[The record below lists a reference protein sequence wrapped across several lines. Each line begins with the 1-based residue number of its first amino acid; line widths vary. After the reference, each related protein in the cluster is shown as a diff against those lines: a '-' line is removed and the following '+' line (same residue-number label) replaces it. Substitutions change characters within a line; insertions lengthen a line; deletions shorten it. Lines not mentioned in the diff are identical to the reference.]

1 MSLQYFFHLA
11 NESAGILYLMLILL
25 LIALVIII
33 ERWRFLANMDHIG
46 KKTIQ
51 MCQSANSISQAEFK
65 KLEQT
70 FSNTPVVRLLNV
82 AVTGERAHLARE
94 ELSGNLEEIIMHEV
108 PRLDKSLWILDTI
121 ITLAPLLGLFGTIIG
136 MFNAFSVLSD
146 VQGGTSQI
154 TSGIAEALVATA
166 SGLLIAMIGLFF
178 FNSLNT
184 RIRLVVHQLET
195 LKIMILNRQEIFKEI
210 I

>member
-1 MSLQYFFHLA
+1 
-11 NESAGILYLMLILL
+11 
-25 LIALVIII
+25 
-33 ERWRFLANMDHIG
+33 
-46 KKTIQ
+46 
-51 MCQSANSISQAEFK
+51 
-65 KLEQT
+65 
-70 FSNTPVVRLLNV
+70 
-82 AVTGERAHLARE
+82 
-94 ELSGNLEEIIMHEV
+94 
-108 PRLDKSLWILDTI
+108 
-121 ITLAPLLGLFGTIIG
+121 